1 MVNLINEKNIL
12 GLRELPRNAN
22 ILNLSTLRQFEESF
36 DFRSFSVKYVV
47 DGCEKYTV
55 NDNRYRVEKGEYIV
69 ANAQYE
75 GHVEVDS
82 KYPVI
87 GLCIDI
93 EPEIISE
100 IAALH
105 IRPDTPFPDAGLAF
119 FFHTDN
125 FLDNKYKDADTHLGK
140 VLKELGAKLLSA
152 EDTPTVLSKELFYT
166 LAENLV
172 QDHISIF
179 RQLNNVDKVKS
190 STRKDLYRRVLAGKA
205 FLDNHF
211 TEPISIGTVAKEAA
225 ISEYYFFRLFK
236 TIYHITPYNYL
247 VNKRMEL
254 AVSLIC
260 KHRMSVTDV
269 AFNCGF
275 PDIHTFSK
283 VFKKTY
289 GCAPSRFVP

>member
-12 GLRELPRNAN
+12 ELRELPRNAN

-82 KYPVI
+82 KHPVI

-105 IRPDTPFPDAGLAF
+105 IRPDTPFPDAGLAA
-119 FFHTDN
+119 FFHTDI

-140 VLKELGAKLLSA
+140 VLKELGTKLLSA
-152 EDTPTVLSKELFYT
+152 EGTPTVLSKELFYT

-211 TEPISIGTVAKEAA
+211 TEPISIETVAKEAA

-254 AVSLIC
+254 ALSLIC

-269 AFNCGF
+269 AFHCGL

-283 VFKKTY
+283 IFKKRY